1 MKGMT
6 RGRVEGCYF
15 DRGYEEHVEARGGEA
30 VVVDGASSASLG
42 CGGDAFVSELVSVV
56 AGEVGEVEGE
66 LLGFCGVGVL
76 FDYLAQDCTTYRTRS
91 KCLTSTRP

>member
-15 DRGYEEHVEARGGEA
+15 DRGCEEHVEARGGEA
-30 VVVDGASSASLG
+30 V
-42 CGGDAFVSELVSVV
+42 VV

-76 FDYLAQDCTTYRTRS
+76 FDYLAQDCTTYRTRYKRYGFRVRS
-91 KCLTSTRP
+91 NAL